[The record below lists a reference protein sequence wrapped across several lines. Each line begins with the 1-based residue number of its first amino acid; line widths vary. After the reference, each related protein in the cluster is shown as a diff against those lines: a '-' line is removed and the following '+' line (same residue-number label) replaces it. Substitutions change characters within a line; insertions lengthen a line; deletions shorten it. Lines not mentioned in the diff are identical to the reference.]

1 MAILK
6 KIAKF
11 LALVVF
17 GYLYYKLFY
26 WLLTKYFGSFIE
38 VLDNRYFFIEHY
50 KPLIIV
56 VAVMLVLVTFGIVYV
71 VYYVSQKNK
80 NREKAD

>member
-1 MAILK
+1 MALLK

-17 GYLYYKLFY
+17 GYVYYKVFY
-26 WLLTKYFGSFIE
+26 WLLTIFITPFIE